1 MSPMGTQKLLCQGI
15 LPWRAKLGE
24 GAGERD
30 SHTSSFHSGV
40 PYSWGER
47 SFCKAGRGCH
57 PLSVLYRLISSF
69 QPKSPCDLPIAMA
82 IFTVLR
88 MY

>member
-1 MSPMGTQKLLCQGI
+1 MKGQVKGTDMPPPSTL
-15 LPWRAKLGE
+15 
-24 GAGERD
+24 
-30 SHTSSFHSGV
+30 GV
-40 PYSWGER
+40 PHSWGER

-57 PLSVLYRLISSF
+57 PLSVL
-69 QPKSPCDLPIAMA
+69 PCDLPIAMA

>member
-1 MSPMGTQKLLCQGI
+1 MKGQAKGTAIPPPSTL
-15 LPWRAKLGE
+15 
-24 GAGERD
+24 
-30 SHTSSFHSGV
+30 GV

-57 PLSVLYRLISSF
+57 PLSVLYRLIFSF